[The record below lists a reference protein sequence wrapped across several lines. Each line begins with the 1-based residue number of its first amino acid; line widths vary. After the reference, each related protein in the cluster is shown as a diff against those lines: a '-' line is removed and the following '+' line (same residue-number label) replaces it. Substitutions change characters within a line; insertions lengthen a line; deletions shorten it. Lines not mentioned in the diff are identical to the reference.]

1 VVSSHWNP
9 GSSNSLYVREDTWN
23 CILRREAWR
32 SSWGEWGRDSPPG
45 GRKVL
50 GSGGVK
56 EGEDRF
62 RVEGVK
68 VALQELTEEE
78 QEEAEVVWSATVVIR
93 HAREMH

>member
-1 VVSSHWNP
+1 
-9 GSSNSLYVREDTWN
+9 LYTEERGLEV
-23 CILRREAWR
+23 I
-32 SSWGEWGRDSPPG
+32 WGEWGRDSPPG

-78 QEEAEVVWSATVVIR
+78 QEEAEVVWSTTVVIR